1 MASPRPPGSVV
12 SGAQQCRFSEL
23 AVHPAPWFSLEFV
36 ESTSSPAKLLQLLP
50 AQQLVFTRAS
60 LDAPRL
66 QFVTT
71 WRSLPPTGVRGPSV
85 LSHGPGRFTFDRAGE
100 ALRARG
106 LNPDEEWARS
116 WRAIDAD
123 FRAAVLRTVADH
135 RLNDASNCPG
145 QQVTAYP
152 HVVRGPNTRGL
163 VVAAKSP
170 AGLTAPPM

>member
-1 MASPRPPGSVV
+1 
-12 SGAQQCRFSEL
+12 
-23 AVHPAPWFSLEFV
+23 V
-36 ESTSSPAKLLQLLP
+36 ESTSSPANLPQPHP
-50 AQQLVFTRAS
+50 AQQLALTRAM

-71 WRSLPPTGVRGPSV
+71 WCSLPPTGVQCPSI
-85 LSHGPGRFTFDRAGE
+85 LSHGPGKVTFDRAGE

-106 LNPDEEWARS
+106 RNPEAELARS

-123 FRAAVLRTVADH
+123 FRAEVLRSVADD
-135 RLNDASNCPG
+135 RLNDASSCPG

-163 VVAAKSP
+163 VVDANSP
-170 AGLTAPPM
+170 AGLSVPLT